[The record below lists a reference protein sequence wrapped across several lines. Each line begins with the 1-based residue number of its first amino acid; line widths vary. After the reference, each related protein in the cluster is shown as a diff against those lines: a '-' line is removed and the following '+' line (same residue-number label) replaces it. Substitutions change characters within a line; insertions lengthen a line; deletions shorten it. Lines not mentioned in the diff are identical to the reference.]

1 MNYIWY
7 PLIEAIIAG
16 YDTIKIRYRV
26 CDKVFFETID
36 GETTRLEARAHHVS
50 PLLEYL
56 PITLYDPDG
65 AAGLE
70 ERLARVDVNP
80 YHRFTEI
87 FTNILDPER
96 HDHND
101 LIVCD
106 IITHM
111 LAHIDRI
118 CGMSRQD
125 FRILIA
131 IGEIENGCFSGMR
144 EDFSLF
150 STTEKRAL
158 AECLLM
164 LYESANSLRC
174 LDTLFHMI
182 MTDFEV
188 RLRDNEEVVL
198 YNPNNYDEMED
209 RKIQFII
216 GLFMPIDFPCV
227 VHWQYTY
234 GSVDH
239 DESMVLERFV
249 L

>member
-7 PLIEAIIAG
+7 PLIEAIVAD
-16 YDTIKIRYRV
+16 YDTKKIRYRV
-26 CDKVFFETID
+26 CDKVFFETAD
-36 GETTRLEARAHHVS
+36 GEEMRLEARAHHVS
-50 PLLEYL
+50 PLLEYM
-56 PITLYDPDG
+56 PIALYDPDN
-65 AAGLE
+65 AVELE
-70 ERLARVDVNP
+70 DKLARVDVNP
-80 YHRFTEI
+80 YHRFTHI

-101 LIVCD
+101 LVVCD
-106 IITHM
+106 IMTHM

-118 CGMSRQD
+118 CGMSKRD

-131 IGEIENGCFSGMR
+131 IGEIESGCFGDMR
-144 EDFSLF
+144 EDFRLF
-150 STTEKRAL
+150 GTAEKRAV

-188 RLRDNEEVVL
+188 RLRDNEEVVF
-198 YNPNNYDEMED
+198 YNPNAFDEKED
-209 RKIQFII
+209 KKLRFII
-216 GLFMPIDFPCV
+216 KLFLPIDFPYV
-227 VHWQYTY
+227 VHWHYTY

-239 DESMVLERFV
+239 DESMILESFV